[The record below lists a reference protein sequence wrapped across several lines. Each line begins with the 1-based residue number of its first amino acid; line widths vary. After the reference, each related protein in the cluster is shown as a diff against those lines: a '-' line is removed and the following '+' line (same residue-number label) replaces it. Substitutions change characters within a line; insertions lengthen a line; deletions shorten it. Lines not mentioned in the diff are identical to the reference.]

1 MQSSAVIMF
10 CNLHWIVRRDS
21 TSSPQK
27 KGGGYGKSSR
37 IKKLYVKGE
46 YKGFNLLSH
55 YKNTSLL
62 SLL

>member
-1 MQSSAVIMF
+1 MQSSAVMF
-10 CNLHWIVRRDS
+10 CNLHWIICKDS

-27 KGGGYGKSSR
+27 KGRKYGKFSR

-55 YKNTSLL
+55 DKNTSLL